1 MCKGKKNMDEHKI
14 NNLLNKQKNAE
25 LIYIFKYKE
34 KDYVKALKIDKGY
47 LPVYIYFE
55 LNNNEIKEIEDK
67 ELLNKIRKT
76 NEIHEKR
83 IY

>member
-1 MCKGKKNMDEHKI
+1 MNRDKI

-25 LIYIFKYKE
+25 LIDIFKYKE
-34 KDYVKALKIDKGY
+34 KDYVKALKIDEGY

-67 ELLNKIRKT
+67 ELLNKIIKT

>member
-1 MCKGKKNMDEHKI
+1 MNRDKI
-14 NNLLNKQKNAE
+14 NDLLKKQRNAE
-25 LIYIFKYKE
+25 LIDIFKYKE